1 VHRSHHRNETVVN
14 HDQIRREARASD
26 AEHRASMSPFAS
38 AMSRFLDRES
48 RTQDETSTA
57 LLGGLTRRSLF
68 RIGGVSIAGAALLAA
83 CGGDDDDTAST
94 SASTPSTQPS
104 TSMAPGTTMAPA
116 TTAAAMSSDV
126 VMLRTISSLEHLAV
140 AAYQIAIDSGLVTTP
155 AVGDAA
161 KLFQSHHMEHAQF
174 FEAATTNAGGEPF
187 TDPNPAVLA
196 QLQPTIDALQ
206 DEKGV
211 IQLALDLERAAA
223 ASYQSGV
230 GMVMDTSLNKALM
243 SVGGVEAR
251 HAAVLAGVLMLDAV
265 PRAFGTTEGA
275 VPAGTG
281 V

>member
-1 VHRSHHRNETVVN
+1 VN
-14 HDQIRREARASD
+14 HDQIRREARASE

-48 RTQDETSTA
+48 RTQDETSA
-57 LLGGLTRRSLF
+57 AVLGGLTRRSLF

-83 CGGDDDDTAST
+83 CGGDDDDTRST
-94 SASTPSTQPS
+94 AGSTATTMAPA
-104 TSMAPGTTMAPA
+104 APGTTMAPA
-116 TTAAAMSSDV
+116 TTVAMSSDV
-126 VMLRTISSLEHLAV
+126 VMLRTISSLENLAV

-174 FEAATTNAGGEPF
+174 FQSATKNAGGEPF
-187 TDPNPAVLA
+187 TEPNPAVLA
-196 QLQPTIDALQ
+196 QLQPTIDALM
-206 DEKGV
+206 DEQGV

-230 GMVMDTSLNKALM
+230 GVVTDTSLNKALM

-251 HAAVLAGVLMLDAV
+251 HAAVLAGALMIDPV

>member
-1 VHRSHHRNETVVN
+1 
-14 HDQIRREARASD
+14 
-26 AEHRASMSPFAS
+26 MSPFAS

-48 RTQDETSTA
+48 RTQEETSVA
-57 LLGGLTRRSLF
+57 LMGGLTRRSLF
-68 RIGGVSIAGAALLAA
+68 RVGGVTIAGAALLAA

-94 SASTPSTQPS
+94 AGSATTQPTTTMAPA
-104 TSMAPGTTMAPA
+104 TSMAPGTTAAP
-116 TTAAAMSSDV
+116 MSNDV
-126 VMLRTISSLEHLAV
+126 VLLRTISSLENLAV
-140 AAYQIAIDSGLVTTP
+140 AAYQIAIDSGLVTTA

-161 KLFQSHHMEHAQF
+161 KLFQSHHIEHAQF
-174 FEAATTNAGGEPF
+174 FQSATKNAGGEPF

-196 QLQPTIDALQ
+196 QLQPTIDGLQ
-206 DEKGV
+206 DEQGV
-211 IQLALDLERAAA
+211 LQLALDLERAAA

-230 GMVMDTSLNKALM
+230 GVVTDLSLNKALI

-251 HAAVLAGVLMLDAV
+251 HAAVLAGVLMMDAV

>member
-1 VHRSHHRNETVVN
+1 MN
-14 HDQIRREARASD
+14 HDQIRREARASE

-48 RTQDETSTA
+48 RTQEESSAA

-83 CGGDDDDTAST
+83 CGGDDDTATTSGST
-94 SASTPSTQPS
+94 ATT
-104 TSMAPGTTMAPA
+104 MAPGTTMAPA
-116 TTAAAMSSDV
+116 TTVAMSSDV
-126 VMLRTISSLEHLAV
+126 IMLRTISSLENLAV
-140 AAYQIAIDSGLVTTP
+140 AAYQIAIDSGLVTTS

-174 FEAATTNAGGEPF
+174 FQAATTNAGGEPF

-206 DEKGV
+206 DEQGV
-211 IQLALDLERAAA
+211 VQLALDLERAAA

-230 GMVMDTSLNKALM
+230 GVVMDTSLNKALM

-251 HAAVLAGVLMLDAV
+251 HA
-265 PRAFGTTEGA
+265 
-275 VPAGTG
+275 
-281 V
+281 